1 MGKKIII
8 PLGLIFSILFG
19 QIESIKVNPDGSI
32 EIIDDSLLPE
42 NYFLSDTSNLKKLN
56 LEVYNIIK
64 PELDKMVSDY
74 RNEMNS
80 NISSVKYTEKVQSG
94 SYFDESGYLT
104 HLLSM
109 NNPTQFEADY
119 LKSMYTTVYYKRV
132 GKEKNKTFEINRSLW
147 SKTVEWKDIIQFL
160 GGYSESR
167 KKGITKDKVSL
178 FDVEAKLVSIELTG
192 QNRCVANIE
201 IIGNKEFGLKYH
213 LIPKSNYVYEGTY
226 IIDKVNNYS
235 DIYNG
240 FNPNIHFS
248 FDEKKYMTEMK
259 FSRKLD
265 DDKYSPSVKSYQNL
279 MKQMIDDFIPY
290 DEYLKMEHI
299 QITIDN
305 NRKRKLREKEQKK
318 KECEELFHSFQEYCI
333 DVNEKSINYL
343 IAVNFKEKKLNK
355 MIKKFK
361 KTNPSKR
368 PILGQ
373 IGTHWD
379 EHSKKQIAT
388 MKYSKEFIKYFV
400 SKNKSNRDILSSL
413 QTIDKIKNT
422 TNFIELLFLLSSKG
436 RKMYEIYSYHKNY
449 DSSILEYSSFGPF
462 KIQYLLDT
470 LPDDYKIWF
479 RVDNSEWSVMDNS
492 TYKQFMSCEK
502 NASSTYLLSK
512 ISTMH
517 SGISF
522 MYFDIE

>member
-42 NYFLSDTSNLKKLN
+42 KYFLSDTSNLKKLN

-119 LKSMYTTVYYKRV
+119 LKSMYTTVNYKRV

-167 KKGITKDKVSL
+167 KKGITNDKVSL

-299 QITIDN
+299 QIII
-305 NRKRKLREKEQKK
+305 EQKK

-373 IGTHWD
+373 IDTHWD
-379 EHSKKQIAT
+379 EHSKKQIAI
-388 MKYSKEFIKYFV
+388 MKYSKEFIKYLF

-436 RKMYEIYSYHKNY
+436 MGEVYESYSYSKYY
-449 DSSILEYSSFGPF
+449 DSSILGFHSHGPW

-470 LPDDYKIWF
+470 LPDDYKKWYF
-479 RVDNSEWSVMDNS
+479 MEMNSEWLEMDNS
-492 TYKQFMSCEK
+492 TYKKFMSCEK
-502 NASSTYLLSK
+502 NASSTYLFSK
-512 ISTMH
+512 ISTKS
-517 SGISF
+517 SGMSF